1 MTGMDDQ
8 RFEVGFT
15 PLPTAARVTRQRGAL
30 KWRWV
35 TTIISVVILV
45 VIVYFF
51 PPDWSSWV
59 TWAFAVLWVGSS
71 VFWLVVNLVGLSR
84 AKRDLES
91 IQPGPSFF
99 VDPEGLEFVAPQE
112 AVLRWGE
119 IDALTVTGG
128 RGGAGPR
135 LAVVAGGTV
144 VAEVPFSMLDASPTV
159 IDSMVRAHSLGRH
172 HLDAA
177 KLEASV

>member
-15 PLPTAARVTRQRGAL
+15 PLPTAARVTRQRSAL

-35 TTIISVVILV
+35 TTIISVAILLA
-45 VIVYFF
+45 IVYFF

-91 IQPGPSFF
+91 ISP
-99 VDPEGLEFVAPQE
+99 AP
-112 AVLRWGE
+112 ASSSTRRGSSSSPRRRPCC
-119 IDALTVTGG
+119 AGG
-128 RGGAGPR
+128 R
-135 LAVVAGGTV
+135 
-144 VAEVPFSMLDASPTV
+144 SMP
-159 IDSMVRAHSLGRH
+159 
-172 HLDAA
+172 
-177 KLEASV
+177 